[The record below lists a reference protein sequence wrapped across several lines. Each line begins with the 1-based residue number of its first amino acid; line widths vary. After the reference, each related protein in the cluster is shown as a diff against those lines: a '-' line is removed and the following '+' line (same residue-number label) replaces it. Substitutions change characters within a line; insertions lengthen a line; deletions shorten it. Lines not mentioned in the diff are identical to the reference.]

1 MLNVV
6 LVSLFR
12 PRGEQGDK
20 YSFVLFQVAKP
31 TWPLG
36 FRKLGSG
43 INLQAKEWFS
53 MQSCDSDLLGH
64 TEVLNIET
72 ALLCNLLM
80 RKNSGLMDGD
90 RCFLVITDMWLN
102 NSLLF
107 LWT

>member
-1 MLNVV
+1 
-6 LVSLFR
+6 
-12 PRGEQGDK
+12 
-20 YSFVLFQVAKP
+20 
-31 TWPLG
+31 
-36 FRKLGSG
+36 
-43 INLQAKEWFS
+43 

-102 NSLLF
+102 NGLLF